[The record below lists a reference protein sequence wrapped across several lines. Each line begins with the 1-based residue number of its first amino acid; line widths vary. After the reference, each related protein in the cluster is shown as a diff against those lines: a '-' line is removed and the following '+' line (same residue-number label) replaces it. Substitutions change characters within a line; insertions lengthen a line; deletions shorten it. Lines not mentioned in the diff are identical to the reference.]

1 MNCLEFRRRCITE
14 PSCKDEDYIEH
25 KTECKSCNALSA
37 EMDQFE
43 NSLKQAVNI
52 NPPEDLATHI
62 LLKQSLSLEKTY
74 RRAQYAL
81 YAMAASILIV
91 LGLTIGNVTTQK
103 QTLEQAVTLEKAV
116 IAYISNELESTQ
128 NQSIKYDDIRQLF
141 NTAGLQLNG
150 DFGQI
155 NFAEPCYVRDEQSL
169 HISMTGEKGPVTIL
183 VMPKDSI
190 DKSITVKNAYFHGI
204 IIPCPKGSMAIIGKP
219 GEELDVIKDRIQ
231 EAVTWI

>member
-25 KTECKSCNALSA
+25 KTECKSCNALST

-52 NPPEDLATHI
+52 NPPKDLATRI

-91 LGLTIGNVTTQK
+91 LGLTIGSVTTQK
-103 QTLEQAVTLEKAV
+103 QTLEQAV

-128 NQSIKYDDIRQLF
+128 NQLIKYDDIKQLF
-141 NTAGLQLNG
+141 KTAGLQLNG

-155 NFAEPCYVRDEQSL
+155 NFAEPCYVRDKQSL

-183 VMPKDSI
+183 VMPKDTI

-204 IIPCPKGSMAIIGKP
+204 IIPCPKGSMAIVGKP